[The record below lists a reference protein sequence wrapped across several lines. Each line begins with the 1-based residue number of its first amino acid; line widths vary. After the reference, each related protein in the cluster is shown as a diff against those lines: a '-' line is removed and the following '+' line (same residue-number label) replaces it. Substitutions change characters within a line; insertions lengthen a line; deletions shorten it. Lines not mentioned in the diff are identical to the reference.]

1 VNKEIVK
8 YIKAHEDEML
18 SVWMEEMKKNSDER
32 SINILS
38 NQVFYNTSKEFI
50 DLVVSN
56 ILDTDEKFNEK
67 INSFAD
73 NIVALGWPLTFI
85 TIGLRKLKEII
96 YGKMTSE
103 REFTVEQ
110 INKLMVDLDL
120 WMNPINDQMIETY
133 SATWERTVSLQK
145 IALQELSAPLIP
157 VFEKISIMPLIGTI
171 DTDRA
176 RLIMENLLNGVVKHR
191 SEVVLIDITGVPVV
205 DTMVAHHI
213 IQAGEAVRLV
223 GAKCMIV
230 GIRPEIAQTIV
241 TLGIDLTQITTTS
254 TLRKGIEQ
262 ALELTNRR
270 IVKLEV

>member
-1 VNKEIVK
+1 
-8 YIKAHEDEML
+8 
-18 SVWMEEMKKNSDER
+18 

-133 SATWERTVSLQK
+133 SATWERTVSYK
-145 IALQELSAPLIP
+145 KSHYKNYPHHLSQYSKKYL
-157 VFEKISIMPLIGTI
+157 SC
-171 DTDRA
+171 
-176 RLIMENLLNGVVKHR
+176 H
-191 SEVVLIDITGVPVV
+191 
-205 DTMVAHHI
+205 
-213 IQAGEAVRLV
+213 
-223 GAKCMIV
+223 
-230 GIRPEIAQTIV
+230 
-241 TLGIDLTQITTTS
+241 
-254 TLRKGIEQ
+254 
-262 ALELTNRR
+262 
-270 IVKLEV
+270 